1 MQYSN
6 NMINNSIEEIA
17 GLFSGEDSETL
28 LIIGNGFDL
37 DLGLKT
43 GYKDYVNSDKWP
55 FKHCS
60 ILSPRLG
67 SYLRRKTLVHWYDVE
82 SVMEQ
87 YCSRTSLANKLRMNW
102 KPFVN
107 KVREDDEKLRNG
119 LVEYL
124 IEAENGELNK
134 ESIAATILKKCC
146 ESIEPATIYS
156 FNYTDLESIAKRL
169 NIELNYSPKYVHGTL
184 KNKDIVLGFSETKDI
199 VPELSFMCKSHRD
212 TYSHTPLIRDIS
224 KFSNIIFFGLSFGE
238 IDYGYFKDFFD
249 GVCDGR
255 YDNKFIRIV
264 TKDEESRQSILNNIG
279 KMTGK
284 IFDIGKHSNFKVI
297 RTAVVSDKSDFTEL
311 YSILAPQI
319 GEDYDIDDNLDRYF
333 CSVPNDIK
341 RYKQ

>member
-1 MQYSN
+1 MSSLLSQ
-6 NMINNSIEEIA
+6 A
-17 GLFSGEDSETL
+17 TL

-67 SYLRRKTLVHWYDVE
+67 SYLKRKSLVHWYDVE
-82 SVMEQ
+82 SVMEL
-87 YCSRTSLANKLRMNW
+87 YCSRTRLANKLRMNW
-102 KPFVN
+102 KSFAN

-124 IEAENGELNK
+124 IEAENGELKK
-134 ESIAATILKKCC
+134 ESIAATVLQKCC
-146 ESIEPATIYS
+146 VNCVNPATVYS
-156 FNYTDLESIAKRL
+156 FNYTDLEAIAQRL
-169 NIELNYSPKYVHGTL
+169 VIELNYSPKYVHGTL
-184 KNKDIVLGFSETKDI
+184 KNKDIVLGFSETKDV

-255 YDNKFIRIV
+255 YDKKFIRIV

-284 IFDIGKHSNFKVI
+284 IFDIRKHANFKVI
-297 RTAVVSDKSDFTEL
+297 RTEEESDLADFGLL
-311 YSILAPQI
+311 YRVI
-319 GEDYDIDDNLDRYF
+319 DIQDTIDPDMLF
-333 CSVPNDIK
+333 LI
-341 RYKQ
+341 

>member
-1 MQYSN
+1 
-6 NMINNSIEEIA
+6 MINNSIEEIA

-87 YCSRTSLANKLRMNW
+87 YCSRTSRANKLRMNW

-284 IFDIGKHSNFKVI
+284 IFDIRKHANFKVI
-297 RTAVVSDKSDFTEL
+297 RTEDESDLSDFDLL
-311 YSILAPQI
+311 YRV
-319 GEDYDIDDNLDRYF
+319 IDVQDTIDPDMLYL
-333 CSVPNDIK
+333 I
-341 RYKQ
+341 

>member
-43 GYKDYVNSDKWP
+43 GYKDFVNSDKWP

-67 SYLRRKTLVHWYDVE
+67 SYLKKNSLVHWYDVE
-82 SVMEQ
+82 SVMAH
-87 YCSRTSLANKLRMNW
+87 YCSRTRLANKLRMNW
-102 KPFVN
+102 KSFAN
-107 KVREDDEKLRNG
+107 KVREDDEILRRA
-119 LVEYL
+119 LVDYL
-124 IEAENGELNK
+124 IKAEKGELHK

-146 ESIEPATIYS
+146 ESSEPATIYS

-284 IFDIGKHSNFKVI
+284 IFDIRKHANFKVI
-297 RTAVVSDKSDFTEL
+297 RTEEESDLADFGLL
-311 YSILAPQI
+311 YRVI
-319 GEDYDIDDNLDRYF
+319 DIQDTIDPDMLF
-333 CSVPNDIK
+333 LI
-341 RYKQ
+341 